1 MNKQHERIFLKAE
14 GELLEIDCLVRKSPR
29 ARKIRLSVIGG
40 DSLLLTLPKWACI
53 SSGRDF
59 LFTQEKWIRRNLK
72 KYSHGIS
79 LSKFCSE
86 GKKIWLDEIPRTVTW
101 RICQNVKNPRHQVE
115 ADKISLFIRVSDNL
129 EIELLRAC
137 ITLAKEILPQRLK
150 KCEKKLTLQPGR
162 CRVGNQRSRWGSCS
176 SNQTISLN
184 WRILLLPYELGEYVL
199 FHELAHLKH
208 MNHSAQFWQFLE
220 DLMPNAKRLDRELK
234 DVGRTIIRVGQKV

>member
-40 DSLLLTLPKWACI
+40 DSLLLTLPKWAWI

-86 GKKIWLDEIPRTVTW
+86 GKKIWLD
-101 RICQNVKNPRHQVE
+101 
-115 ADKISLFIRVSDNL
+115 D
-129 EIELLRAC
+129 
-137 ITLAKEILPQRLK
+137 AK
-150 KCEKKLTLQPGR
+150 
-162 CRVGNQRSRWGSCS
+162 
-176 SNQTISLN
+176 
-184 WRILLLPYELGEYVL
+184 
-199 FHELAHLKH
+199 
-208 MNHSAQFWQFLE
+208 
-220 DLMPNAKRLDRELK
+220 
-234 DVGRTIIRVGQKV
+234 